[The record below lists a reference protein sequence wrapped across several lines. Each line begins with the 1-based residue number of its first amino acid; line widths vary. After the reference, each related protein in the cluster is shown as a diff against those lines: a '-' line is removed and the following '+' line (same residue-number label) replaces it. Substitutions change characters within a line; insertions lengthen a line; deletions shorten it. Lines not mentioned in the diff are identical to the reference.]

1 MGELVQHIKTHLFEG
16 AVKPKKI
23 CSLQPEFV
31 IDSMPCHAKFVYI
44 VSCRFIKLVLYN
56 INIYIDDIDSED
68 NEADDDDFNLLHQNH
83 LVKVNPDNINET
95 ITLLILEFH
104 AVINNLRFDKYLGY
118 FVRVDKPNWHLLNT
132 EIIDLF
138 KDCAMARTC
147 SASLALPNVVVSR
160 VHKFDQCCVCLDETV
175 TKSSCNHYICF
186 RCVVQLHPTPV
197 DNEECECGECE
208 DYQVLCPVCR
218 EELTF

>member
-1 MGELVQHIKTHLFEG
+1 MGELRQHIKTHLFEG
-16 AVKPKKI
+16 DAKPRRY
-23 CSLQPEFV
+23 CSLQPEFT
-31 IDSMPCHAKFVYI
+31 IDSMPCHVKFVHI

-56 INIYIDDIDSED
+56 ISICIGDIDSD
-68 NEADDDDFNLLHQNH
+68 NEEDDDFNLLHQNH
-83 LVKVNPDNINET
+83 LVKVNPDDINET
-95 ITLLILEFH
+95 ITLLISEFKT
-104 AVINNLRFDKYLGY
+104 VINNLRFDKYLGY

-138 KDCAMARTC
+138 KDDATV
-147 SASLALPNVVVSR
+147 ALPKVVVSR
-160 VHKFDQCCVCLDETV
+160 VHQFDQCCVCLDETV

-197 DNEECECGECE
+197 DNEECECDECE